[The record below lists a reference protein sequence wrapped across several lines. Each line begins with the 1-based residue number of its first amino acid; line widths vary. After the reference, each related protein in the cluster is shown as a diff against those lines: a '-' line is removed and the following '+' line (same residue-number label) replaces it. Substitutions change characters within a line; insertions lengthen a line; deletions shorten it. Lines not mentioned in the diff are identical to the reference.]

1 MFRVAGYG
9 ANEKMISQKWKEA
22 VEKIEYAFQPIVN
35 IHTGVCFAVEALM
48 RNWEEAGF
56 SSIQD
61 FFDTAYR
68 EQVLYGADLLLRKKC
83 FEQYLQIPDAL
94 NYKLFYNLDNRLVHM
109 PDYASGN
116 TAKILKGLDIPA
128 SSLCLE
134 VSERHQWEYQKDTNS
149 ILNLYK
155 QQTYRIALDDFGSGY
170 SGLQLLYHSEPDYIK
185 IDRFFISAVC
195 SDAQK
200 KLFVSSIVRLAH
212 TLGIQVVAEGV
223 EYKSEFYACREIG
236 CDYVQGF
243 YICRPTMDKSGIKNC
258 YEIVQQLNQHDQR
271 RVTNDTQLI
280 RDQIRW
286 IHPVFYP
293 GHDLTQLFELF
304 RKYKKESFIPVLNEN
319 EEPIGIIHE
328 REMKEYVY
336 SPYGKDLLKNKRLQ
350 KSLYDFISEAP
361 LAEIS
366 SSLEE
371 ILEIY
376 SFHQASECLLITEN
390 GKYKGLLTARTL
402 LKALNEKNIAMARDL
417 NPLSKLP
424 GNLLIAEYISNA
436 LQRDNQESLTFVY
449 FDFDNF
455 KPFNDVYGFRTGDR
469 VIHVFADILKNVQMT
484 HDVFIGH
491 IGGDDFFMASQTV
504 TYDTM
509 VQETILAQ
517 EKFAETTFSMYTEE
531 HQERGLIH
539 TKDRLGFDAA
549 FPLMSV
555 SAAIL
560 RIQNPEELKIEDRFS
575 EMLAQA
581 KKIAKKDTN
590 HLAQIQV

>member
-1 MFRVAGYG
+1 
-9 ANEKMISQKWKEA
+9 MISRRWKEA
-22 VEKIEYAFQPIVN
+22 VEQIEYAFQPIVN

-48 RNWEEAGF
+48 RNWEAAGF

-61 FFDTAYR
+61 FFDIAYR
-68 EQVLYGADLLLRKKC
+68 EQTLYGVDLLLRRKC

-109 PDYASGN
+109 PDYVTGN
-116 TAKILKGLDIPA
+116 TAKILQGLNIPA

-134 VSERHQWEYQKDTNS
+134 VSERHQWEYHSDTKS

-170 SGLQLLYHSEPDYIK
+170 SGLQLLYHSEPNYIK
-185 IDRFFISAVC
+185 IDRFFISDVC
-195 SDAQK
+195 TDARK

-223 EYKSEFYACREIG
+223 EYKSEYYACREIG
-236 CDYVQGF
+236 CDYIQGF
-243 YICRPTMDKSGIKNC
+243 YICKPTQEKETILNC
-258 YEIVQQLNQHDQR
+258 YEIVQQLNQRDQR
-271 RVTNDTQLI
+271 RITSDTQLI

-286 IHPVFYP
+286 IHPVRYP
-293 GHDLTQLFELF
+293 GHELTQLFELF
-304 RKYKKESFIPVLNEN
+304 RKYNKENFIPVLNEN

-328 REMKEYVY
+328 RELKEYVY
-336 SPYGKDLLKNKRLQ
+336 SPYGKELLKNRRLK
-350 KSLYDFISEAP
+350 KSLYDFISSAP
-361 LAEIS
+361 SAEIS

-376 SFHQASECLLITEN
+376 SFHQTSDCLLITEN

-424 GNLLIAEYISNA
+424 GNQVIAEYISNA
-436 LQRDNQESLTFVY
+436 LQTVNPEFSTFVY

-469 VIHVFADILKNVQMT
+469 VIHVFADILKCIQMT
-484 HDVFIGH
+484 SDIFIGH

-504 TYDTM
+504 PF
-509 VQETILAQ
+509 EIILAETQ
-517 EKFAETTFSMYTEE
+517 QAQKKFVETTHSMYTEE
-531 HQERGLIH
+531 HQQAGHIH
-539 TKDRLGFDAA
+539 TKDRMGFETD
-549 FPLMSV
+549 FDLLSV
-555 SAAIL
+555 SAAVM
-560 RIQNPEELKIEDRFS
+560 RIKHPEELKIEERFS
-575 EMLAQA
+575 EVLAKA
-581 KKIAKKDTN
+581 KKRAKESED
-590 HLAQIQV
+590 HLAQIEI